1 VNPIATNQL
10 LLDKFECLSPYFK
23 VVKGILYSKDNVIFY
38 GAVTEDYPEEL
49 EILEGVKAIANG
61 AMSHRAHL
69 RSVSIPDSVTV
80 MGDGAFHCSGV
91 KKVKLSKNIDRIP
104 AECFYD
110 CRLEVFIVPE
120 GVVNVDDSALG
131 HNDNLITVIFPKTLK
146 NMGYNVFSGCPSLT
160 RISGPRK
167 SNFMNLKDMQKAGL
181 RKGVRSTRENCIID
195 SYESNMEGVT
205 MHLHN

>member
-1 VNPIATNQL
+1 MSIT
-10 LLDKFECLSPYFK
+10 
-23 VVKGILYSKDNVIFY
+23 ILQS
-38 GAVTEDYPEEL
+38 G
-49 EILEGVKAIANG
+49 LEGVKVIANG

-181 RKGVRSTRENCIID
+181 RKGVRSTRENCIG
-195 SYESNMEGVT
+195 EGKVT
-205 MHLHN
+205 FIFCFQCVEFRFDIIEDVLNRGCWLSFLCRCTTQLQAITILIHLCL

>member
-1 VNPIATNQL
+1 
-10 LLDKFECLSPYFK
+10 
-23 VVKGILYSKDNVIFY
+23 
-38 GAVTEDYPEEL
+38 
-49 EILEGVKAIANG
+49 
-61 AMSHRAHL
+61 
-69 RSVSIPDSVTV
+69 

-91 KKVKLSKNIDRIP
+91 KKVKLSQNIDRIP

-131 HNDNLITVIFPKTLK
+131 HNDNLITVVFPKTLK
-146 NMGYNVFSGCPSLT
+146 NIVYNVFSGCPSLT